1 MKLRGLESSQG
12 SEFALGAVSLCF
24 PFRTDVPR
32 PECVSV
38 AYEDAA
44 TEGEFLVVFDT
55 YKSSGVQPSIL
66 SSLLTSWADIS

>member
-32 PECVSV
+32 LECVSV
-38 AYEDAA
+38 TYEDAA
-44 TEGEFLVVFDT
+44 TEGRLIVVFDT
-55 YKSSGVQPSIL
+55 YGSSGVPSML